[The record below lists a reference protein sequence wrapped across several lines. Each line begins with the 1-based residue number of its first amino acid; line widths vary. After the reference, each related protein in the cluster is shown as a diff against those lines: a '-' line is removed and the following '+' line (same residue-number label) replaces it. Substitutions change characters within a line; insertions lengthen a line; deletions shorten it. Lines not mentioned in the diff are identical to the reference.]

1 MCNSVLHEL
10 RVVVQMRYRLP
21 GYDQKILNFYREH
34 IHFDEEIRYCVE
46 GTGYFDFRDEND
58 RWIRVLVEAGDMVI
72 LPEGIYH
79 RFTCDEKNYIKAMR
93 LFVGEPVW
101 TPYNRDEIDELKTAS
116 RLKYVE
122 TFLTPL
128 RAAAA
133 GVGSA

>member
-1 MCNSVLHEL
+1 
-10 RVVVQMRYRLP
+10 LP